1 MSEKPLILVVDD
13 SELQGLKVAKDLA
26 ATGYPSAYVNNAK
39 EALEYLSENPSIE
52 ICIADIHMPEMNGLT
67 FASKIRTELQRPD
80 IKIIILSSHS
90 KAELEEQAEGLDIFS
105 WLVKPL
111 NSAALA
117 KVLDKARA

>member
-26 ATGYPSAYVNNAK
+26 ATGYPAAYVNNAK
-39 EALEYLSENPSIE
+39 EALEYLSENSSIE

-80 IKIIILSSHS
+80 IKIII
-90 KAELEEQAEGLDIFS
+90 F
-105 WLVKPL
+105 
-111 NSAALA
+111 
-117 KVLDKARA
+117 